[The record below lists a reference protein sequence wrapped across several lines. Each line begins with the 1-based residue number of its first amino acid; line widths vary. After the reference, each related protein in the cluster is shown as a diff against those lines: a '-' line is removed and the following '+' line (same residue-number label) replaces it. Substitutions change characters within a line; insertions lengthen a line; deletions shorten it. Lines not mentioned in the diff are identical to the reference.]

1 MTGPAGS
8 STSGAGVAPT
18 GGWTTGTVQEVR
30 RRGPGAVVLRLDVDG
45 RVDHVPGQHY
55 VVRLRAEDGYT
66 ASRSYSVA
74 SDPGD
79 PLVELYVERLVDGE
93 VSGFLAD
100 VVEPGDQLELRGP
113 VGGWFVW
120 DGVHPLLAVG
130 GGSGVVPLV
139 SMLRHA
145 RVTMRPDD
153 VCLVAAARTADR
165 LPYVEEL
172 VGGCQVVALSR
183 EDSPTGRPA
192 GRLSA
197 ADLAPLLRPDQQVFL
212 CGSPGFT
219 EHAGRLLVGL
229 GVDPGTVRVE
239 QFGPSA

>member
-1 MTGPAGS
+1 MTGTGGPTGPGGW
-8 STSGAGVAPT
+8 TT

-30 RRGPGAVVLRLDVDG
+30 RPGPRAVVLRMDVDA

-79 PLVELYVERLVDGE
+79 PLVELYVERLDDGE

-100 VVEPGDQLELRGP
+100 VVEPGDRLELRGP
-113 VGGWFVW
+113 IGGWFVW

-145 RVTMRPDD
+145 RATHRPDD
-153 VCLVAAARTADR
+153 VCLVAAARTVDR
-165 LPYVEEL
+165 LPYAEEL
-172 VGGCQVVALSR
+172 VGGCQVVALSG
-183 EDSPTGRPA
+183 EPSPTGRPA
-192 GRLSA
+192 GRLVE
-197 ADLAPLLRPDQQVFL
+197 ADLAPLLRPDQQVFV
-212 CGSPGFT
+212 CGSPGFA
-219 EHAGRLLVGL
+219 EHAGQLLVGL
-229 GVDPGTVRVE
+229 GVDPRTVRVE
-239 QFGPSA
+239 RFGPSG